1 MGKSLGDY
9 MLEQS
14 SLSGAG
20 NIKWTQ
26 KNPADTEKPKKKKAE
41 RKTSPTNIIYTDDK
55 VKPHVEKIFKIEGNA
70 NTESKKEKAGKKFQ
84 TSSASNFKIIPG
96 FSQKGR

>member
-1 MGKSLGDY
+1 MGNSFGDY

-14 SLSGAG
+14 SLSGTG

-26 KNPADTEKPKKKKAE
+26 KNPADTEKSKKKKAD
-41 RKTSPTNIIYTDDK
+41 RKTSPTNIIYTDEK
-55 VKPHVEKIFKIEGNA
+55 VKPHVEKIFKIVGRTNI
-70 NTESKKEKAGKKFQ
+70 ESKKKKASNKFQ
-84 TSSASNFKIIPG
+84 TSVASNFKIIPG

>member
-1 MGKSLGDY
+1 

-14 SLSGAG
+14 SFLGTG

-26 KNPADTEKPKKKKAE
+26 KNPADTEKSKKKKTGG
-41 RKTSPTNIIYTDDK
+41 KTSSTNIIYTDETK
-55 VKPHVEKIFKIEGNA
+55 VKSHVEKIFKIEEDL
-70 NTESKKEKAGKKFQ
+70 NTESKKEKTGKKFQ

-96 FSQKGR
+96 FSRKGR

>member
-1 MGKSLGDY
+1 MGNSFGDY

-14 SLSGAG
+14 SLSGTS

-26 KNPADTEKPKKKKAE
+26 KNPADTEKSKKKKAD

-55 VKPHVEKIFKIEGNA
+55 VKLHVEKIFKIKGRRNI
-70 NTESKKEKAGKKFQ
+70 ESKKEKVGNKFQ

>member
-1 MGKSLGDY
+1 MGNSLGDY

-14 SLSGAG
+14 SLLGTG

-26 KNPADTEKPKKKKAE
+26 KNPVDTEKSKKKKVD
-41 RKTSPTNIIYTDDK
+41 RKTPPTNIIYTDDK
-55 VKPHVEKIFKIEGNA
+55 VKPPVEKIFKIVGRTNI
-70 NTESKKEKAGKKFQ
+70 ESKNKKTGNKFQ
-84 TSSASNFKIIPG
+84 SSPASNFKIIPG